1 MRRRCGC
8 YKGGYSLCEIN
19 GKVKWVKYMK
29 CKKCGQI
36 LPENA
41 RFCFECGT
49 KVEQELICSVCGAKM
64 PVGYKYCMECG
75 SVLSDSDTSMS
86 QEETGTSKFQE
97 EMAAPLKN
105 SRYETWWSIIYGQEN
120 YVVYKEYLYCIV
132 PAAAFTGKFTGRFY
146 SEEKNWT
153 IARVEITSGKKD
165 ILKEI
170 NLDDY
175 KGELFS
181 FVEHLGIKIPF
192 SIYDDKIYYYSKGL
206 EDFRTVYIFDINTM
220 KVITKTV
227 ACRVDDSGVIGIFKS
242 CNEELCI
249 KYDYDYKKDI
259 FVYHITTLDGKRRK
273 KLTLPEYP
281 CDIIAYNECYVYY
294 QNGEEG
300 LYAVNLE
307 TFKEINLGD
316 KLTNL
321 NKGRLYG
328 VDPQK
333 DVIYVLGEDKM
344 ISVNMNNEIVEE
356 LSIPELPGYIEP
368 SRRTKKELE
377 QVRHGEDDLSDHG
390 LYYNGKNW
398 IFKINPEDVDTGML
412 NGVILFDKKCKEKGS
427 LLKYKIDGEYVA
439 RTQME
444 FMFPTAITLLT
455 EIVVDD
461 ERVRVWRGRILSVT
475 EKDVVDTGTNLY
487 GIY

>member
-1 MRRRCGC
+1 
-8 YKGGYSLCEIN
+8 
-19 GKVKWVKYMK
+19 
-29 CKKCGQI
+29 
-36 LPENA
+36 
-41 RFCFECGT
+41 
-49 KVEQELICSVCGAKM
+49 M

-75 SVLSDSDTSMS
+75 SVLSDSGTGMS
-86 QEETGTSKFQE
+86 QEETGTLKFQE

-105 SRYETWWSIIYGQEN
+105 SRYETWWSEIYGQNN
-120 YVVYKEYLYCIV
+120 YVVYKGYIYCIV
-132 PAAAFTGKFTGRFY
+132 PAAFLTGKFTDRY
-146 SEEKNWT
+146 EKNWI
-153 IARVEITSGKKD
+153 IARVEIASGEKD
-165 ILKEI
+165 ILQEI

-175 KGELFS
+175 KCEDFS
-181 FVEHLGIKIPF
+181 FTRSFRRIPF

-333 DVIYVLGEDKM
+333 DVIYVCDALGEGKM

-356 LSIPELPGYIEP
+356 LSIPELPGYVEP
-368 SRRTKKELE
+368 GKGRTSKKELE
-377 QVRHGEDDLSDHG
+377 QVTKWNQSGHG

>member
-1 MRRRCGC
+1 
-8 YKGGYSLCEIN
+8 
-19 GKVKWVKYMK
+19 
-29 CKKCGQI
+29 
-36 LPENA
+36 
-41 RFCFECGT
+41 
-49 KVEQELICSVCGAKM
+49 M

-75 SVLSDSDTSMS
+75 SVLSDSGTGMS
-86 QEETGTSKFQE
+86 QEETGTLKFQE

-105 SRYETWWSIIYGQEN
+105 SRYETWWSEIYGQNN
-120 YVVYKEYLYCIV
+120 YVVYKGYIYCIV
-132 PAAAFTGKFTGRFY
+132 PAAFLTGKFTDRY
-146 SEEKNWT
+146 EKNWI
-153 IARVEITSGKKD
+153 IARVEIASGEKD
-165 ILKEI
+165 ILQEI

-175 KGELFS
+175 KCEDFS
-181 FVEHLGIKIPF
+181 FTRSFRRIPF

-356 LSIPELPGYIEP
+356 LSIPELPGYVEP
-368 SRRTKKELE
+368 GKGRTSKKELE
-377 QVRHGEDDLSDHG
+377 QVTKWNQSGHG

>member
-1 MRRRCGC
+1 
-8 YKGGYSLCEIN
+8 
-19 GKVKWVKYMK
+19 
-29 CKKCGQI
+29 
-36 LPENA
+36 
-41 RFCFECGT
+41 
-49 KVEQELICSVCGAKM
+49 M

-97 EMAAPLKN
+97 EMAAPLKD
-105 SRYETWWSIIYGQEN
+105 SRYETCWSEIYGRGN
-120 YVVYKEYLYCIV
+120 YVVYKGYIYCIV
-132 PAAAFTGKFTGRFY
+132 PAAALTGKFTDRDD
-146 SEEKNWT
+146 EEKNWI
-153 IARVEITSGKKD
+153 IARVEIASGEKD
-165 ILKEI
+165 ILQEI

-175 KGELFS
+175 KDDDFS
-181 FVEHLGIKIPF
+181 FVRCWSGRIPF
-192 SIYDDKIYYYSKGL
+192 SIYDDKIYYYSTAL
-206 EDFRTVYIFDINTM
+206 DVYRKVYTFDINTM
-220 KVITKTV
+220 KVTTKITVCK
-227 ACRVDDSGVIGIFKS
+227 VDDCNLYGIFKS
-242 CNEELCI
+242 CNEEVCI
-249 KYDYDYKKDI
+249 RSDYKKDTC
-259 FVYHITTLDGKRRK
+259 VYYISTLDGKRKK
-273 KLTLPEYP
+273 KLIS
-281 CDIIAYNECYVYY
+281 DFGHIIAYNECYVYY
-294 QNGEEG
+294 ENGEGG

-321 NKGRLYG
+321 NKGDLYG

-333 DVIYVLGEDKM
+333 DVIYVCDFWGGGKM

-356 LSIPELPGYIEP
+356 LSIPELPGYVEP
-368 SRRTKKELE
+368 RKGWTRKDLERVTKWD
-377 QVRHGEDDLSDHG
+377 RSGHG

-461 ERVRVWRGRILSVT
+461 RRARVWRGRILSVT
-475 EKDVVDTGTNLY
+475 EKDVVDTGTNWY
-487 GIY
+487 WTR